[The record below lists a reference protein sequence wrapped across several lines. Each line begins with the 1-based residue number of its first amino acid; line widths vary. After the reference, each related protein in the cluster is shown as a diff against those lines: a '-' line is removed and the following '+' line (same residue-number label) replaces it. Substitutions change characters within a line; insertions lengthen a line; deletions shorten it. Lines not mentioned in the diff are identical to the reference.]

1 MRISTYPIVAVAILA
16 ALSLSGCPRD
26 QAPTAQAPADTP
38 EPAAATPPESAAPE
52 DAPPPMIRKATVL
65 SLAVVEIE
73 ADRGE
78 DGEGNTV
85 EAANPVAI
93 EITAEAWPVRA
104 LDPVLHVGDLIFSH
118 YTFPRLNV
126 LRYVVADR
134 EILPAGAEAFV
145 QYGADPDSRVTVA
158 ESLEVRP

>member
-1 MRISTYPIVAVAILA
+1 MRISTYPIIVAAILA

-26 QAPTAQAPADTP
+26 RVPTAQPAVDTP
-38 EPAAATPPESAAPE
+38 EVAASPAPE
-52 DAPPPMIRKATVL
+52 TPGGQDTMPPMLKKASVL

-104 LDPVLHVGDLIFSH
+104 LDPVLHVGDLTFSH